1 MQYTTIKP
9 IFLENSHVVLLEA
22 PDFILE
28 RVDVKLYTFKEA
40 KDHFKRLIDLEK
52 AQIKKN
58 EEQVREWKNT
68 PPFCSEETEK
78 FMEEVHIGKR
88 ELIRQYEKMLNRFDM
103 RKKHTE
109 NKEDLNIEMAKRRLV
124 TEFIDFNKAGFA
136 KCLWHN
142 EKTGSLK
149 YYDKTNSV
157 YCFSCQEHHDVIDV
171 VSKLHGVSF
180 KEAIYY
186 LTR

>member
-1 MQYTTIKP
+1 MIKP
-9 IFLENSHVVLLEA
+9 IFFENSHVALLEGE
-22 PDFILE
+22 DFILNRIE
-28 RVDVKLYTFKEA
+28 VKLYTFKEA

-58 EEQVREWKNT
+58 ESKLREWKNT
-68 PPFCSEETEK
+68 PPFCNEETEK
-78 FMEEVHIGKR
+78 FMEEVNIGKR
-88 ELIRQYEKMLNRFDM
+88 ELIQQYEKMITRFDM

-109 NKEDLNIEMAKRRLV
+109 NKDALNIEMAKVRPITDYL
-124 TEFIDFNKAGFA
+124 DFNKAGFA
-136 KCLWHN
+136 KCLWHGN
-142 EKTGSLK
+142 GMEKTGSLK

-171 VSKLHGVSF
+171 VMKLHGISF
-180 KEAIYY
+180 KDAVYY